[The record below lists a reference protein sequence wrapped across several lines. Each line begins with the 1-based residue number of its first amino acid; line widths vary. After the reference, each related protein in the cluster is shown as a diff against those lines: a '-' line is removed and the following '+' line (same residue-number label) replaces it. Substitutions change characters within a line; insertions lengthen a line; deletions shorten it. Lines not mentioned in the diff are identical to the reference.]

1 MKFNIA
7 IDGPSA
13 AGKSTI
19 AKKLAKELGYAHL
32 DTGAMYRCVAYFSKL
47 KDVSFDDEEKVASL
61 IDAMQIHFDAQ
72 GNVYLNDENVSNEI
86 RKNEISM
93 LTSKISAY
101 PAVREKLVAM
111 QQKMAEHKGYIM
123 DGRDIGTVVL
133 PNAEIKVYMVASVK
147 ARADRRYKEYV
158 EKQIEADY
166 DTIYKDIEQRDYQD
180 MNRKTSPLKKADDA
194 VEIDTSDMRI
204 EEVVNTI
211 RRLLPAEV

>member
-133 PNAEIKVYMVASVK
+133 PNAEIKVYMVESVK

-194 VEIDTSDMRI
+194 VEIDTSDMSI